1 MQKSKKLILLISDLV
16 AVFASF
22 FISLR
27 IGYWREFN
35 PEVYQTHIGPFII
48 IYSIWIIMI
57 FAFGL
62 YEPGNQRPTIKS
74 IRNFVVSII
83 VSLAISITFFYV
95 FNIFGISPKTNLL
108 INISVFTLLF
118 IFGRRLVTSLLS
130 KRFTEKVLL
139 LGEDHEFSELE
150 ERIISQKGGYYT
162 IMQKSE
168 SLTEDI
174 IEKIKNS
181 FFDLVIFSP
190 KKLTNESVEKNLETF
205 MQSGVTFLNIAKAYE
220 KIIGKIPHD
229 QVDEIWFVT
238 NVQNNKNNFYESTKR
253 MAEIF
258 FATFGLIILSP
269 IFLLGC
275 ILIKIQDGG
284 PIFIKQKRIG
294 KHNKAFKLLKLR
306 SMVVL
311 NKDGSAESEGYVK
324 WAEENDPRITPTGR
338 ILRKT
343 HIDEMPQ
350 LINVIRGDMSFVGP
364 RPERPEFIKDLVQNI
379 NNYNLRHIVKP
390 GITGWA
396 QINYKY
402 GNSMDDS
409 RQKFEYDL
417 YYVKNRNLF
426 MDVGILVRTV
436 QKIIN

>member
-1 MQKSKKLILLISDLV
+1 
-16 AVFASF
+16 
-22 FISLR
+22 
-27 IGYWREFN
+27 
-35 PEVYQTHIGPFII
+35 
-48 IYSIWIIMI
+48 MI

-74 IRNFVVSII
+74 VRNFIMSII
-83 VSLAISITFFYV
+83 VSLAISITFFYG

-108 INISVFTLLF
+108 INVAVFTLLF
-118 IFGRRLVTSLLS
+118 ISGRRLVTSLLS

-139 LGEDHEFSELE
+139 LGDESEFSELKE
-150 ERIISQKGGYYT
+150 KINSQKGGYYE
-162 IMQKSE
+162 ILEE
-168 SLTEDI
+168 SQTLAENI
-174 IEKIKNS
+174 IEKIKNNV
-181 FFDLVIFSP
+181 FDIVIFSP
-190 KKLTNESVEKNLETF
+190 KKVTNESVEKNLETF
-205 MQSGVTFLNIAKAYE
+205 MQSGVTFLNIARAYE

-253 MAEIF
+253 TVEIF

-269 IFLLGC
+269 IFLLSC
-275 ILIKIQDGG
+275 FLIKIQDGG
-284 PIFIKQKRIG
+284 PILIKQKRTG
-294 KHNKAFKLLKLR
+294 KNNKTFKLLKLR
-306 SMVVL
+306 SMIVL
-311 NKDGSAESEGYVK
+311 NEDGSAESKGSVK
-324 WAEENDPRITPTGR
+324 WAEENDPRITPAGR

-396 QINYKY
+396 QIMYKY
-402 GNSMDDS
+402 GNSIEDT
-409 RQKFEYDL
+409 RHKFEYDL

-426 MDVGILVRTV
+426 MDIGILIRTI